1 MAHFSGA
8 KVESPASG
16 PSART
21 LSRARYPESTGSHG
35 TSAGCTHGCPGC
47 AASASA
53 SHGNAMRVPWSANK
67 IIGEEAE
74 STPATRRMMTPRP
87 PPASRAPRR
96 YGAEAR
102 HARAIIQAQRRFHS
116 ARLLVS
122 HRVQVA
128 STTSRHC
135 AQSECAVSIS
145 CIALALSTLRAGSY
159 RY

>member
-1 MAHFSGA
+1 
-8 KVESPASG
+8 
-16 PSART
+16 
-21 LSRARYPESTGSHG
+21 
-35 TSAGCTHGCPGC
+35 
-47 AASASA
+47 
-53 SHGNAMRVPWSANK
+53 MRVPWSANK

-74 STPATRRMMTPRP
+74 STPATRRMLPPRP

-96 YGAEAR
+96 YGAEVR
-102 HARAIIQAQRRFHS
+102 HARATIQARRRFHS

-128 STTSRHC
+128 IGHVRHG
-135 AQSECAVSIS
+135 AQTECAVSIS

>member
-1 MAHFSGA
+1 MA

-35 TSAGCTHGCPGC
+35 TSAGGTHGCLGC

-53 SHGNAMRVPWSANK
+53 SHGNAMRVPWSAHK

-74 STPATRRMMTPRP
+74 STPATRRMLPPRP

-96 YGAEAR
+96 YGAEVR
-102 HARAIIQAQRRFHS
+102 HARATIQARRRFHS

-128 STTSRHC
+128 FLHVHHC
-135 AQSECAVSIS
+135 AQTECAVSIS
-145 CIALALSTLRAGSY
+145 CIALALSTPRAGSY